1 MEARYAIRKRQL
13 LEECQVAPEIFEHVI
28 PRLESFMKPFV
39 KTFQGQVASQH
50 AHTYVCGLLS
60 NLERKNVESIAYR
73 FGHSR
78 LPLQAFIGW
87 DAWDDEPL

>member
-13 LEECQVAPEIFEHVI
+13 LEECQVAPEIFGQVM

-50 AHTYVCGLLS
+50 ANTSVCGLLS
-60 NLERKNVESIAYR
+60 NLERKNVASIAYR
-73 FGHSR
+73 FGPSR
-78 LPLQAFIGW
+78 LPLQAFIGR
-87 DAWDDEPL
+87 DA